1 MVPYNTTL
9 SALSNSYEYVFS
21 TVPVSQIQDEF
32 LFGLKRCVL
41 SLFESAQSLIYLVLY
56 IGLISAKLAILVF
69 PHAVKAG
76 QVIYDYHRTKLS
88 ASDLLL
94 EATSLFIL
102 LFSFI
107 FRARIQRTYKTIIN
121 YISAKSKVAAKA
133 APHVLFFTSA
143 LVFAVLGKNFL
154 IPLTSSSVMPV
165 FTLIIPLLTTVRV
178 LSELKNMDLA
188 KRNTTIDNKMLLWV
202 ILSIYHGV
210 VTLASL
216 VPFSQRILR
225 FLPYVK
231 ELVIVVLIWV
241 QLSSV
246 FSRIVFESV
255 ISKILVK
262 LCAMIPGGF
271 TVEQTKEKT
280 STFFSV
286 LKMMYLVNDTQLAFL
301 QALFQDSVATMIA
314 MVFFFTPTY
323 IATVG
328 VVTIAL
334 LLPAFRTAA
343 AVATSS
349 ASTSQSAHQLARLAR
364 PTPAKPTKNFLGL
377 VGGSSAAEE
386 KEKPL
391 ESVDNVFSTHWLRYW
406 VCVSVLWLI
415 RIYGFEPWP
424 SVMIVTTLW
433 LQHSY
438 FQGSSKLTSY
448 LSDTSK
454 AIIERNRRIQEEKA
468 LEEAKYAAA
477 GEGGLSLQSPD
488 AKSTSTYSRLSGLFS
503 PFTPK
508 RPSANSLS
516 ESEAKDSTKE
526 VDRLVGSED
535 SKDRLERNDPPSSSG
550 SGSVS
555 QRHQNH
561 GIPQPVIT
569 AEKDSKSGPFSS
581 EWDTLSHTTEN
592 SSHGGS
598 SAEDKDSDQPRRSGR
613 ARTPAK
619 AGAESSAKKS
629 KHKDVTESPAR
640 KKSE

>member
-1 MVPYNTTL
+1 
-9 SALSNSYEYVFS
+9 
-21 TVPVSQIQDEF
+21 
-32 LFGLKRCVL
+32 
-41 SLFESAQSLIYLVLY
+41 
-56 IGLISAKLAILVF
+56 
-69 PHAVKAG
+69 
-76 QVIYDYHRTKLS
+76 
-88 ASDLLL
+88 
-94 EATSLFIL
+94 
-102 LFSFI
+102 
-107 FRARIQRTYKTIIN
+107 
-121 YISAKSKVAAKA
+121 
-133 APHVLFFTSA
+133 
-143 LVFAVLGKNFL
+143 
-154 IPLTSSSVMPV
+154 
-165 FTLIIPLLTTVRV
+165 
-178 LSELKNMDLA
+178 
-188 KRNTTIDNKMLLWV
+188 MLLWV
-202 ILSIYHGV
+202 ILSIYHGI

-216 VPFSQRILR
+216 VPFSQRLLR

-262 LCAMIPGGF
+262 LCAMVPGGF
-271 TVEQTKEKT
+271 SVEQTKEKT

-301 QALFQDSVATMIA
+301 QALFQDSVATLIA

-364 PTPAKPTKNFLGL
+364 PTPAKPTKSFLSL
-377 VGGSSAAEE
+377 VGGGSGATEE

-406 VCVSVLWLI
+406 VCVSVLWLV
-415 RIYGFEPWP
+415 RIYGFNPWP

-468 LEEAKYAAA
+468 LEEAKNAAA
-477 GEGGLSLQSPD
+477 GDGVLSLQSPE

-508 RPSANSLS
+508 RPSGNSLS
-516 ESEAKDSTKE
+516 ESDAKESTQE

-550 SGSVS
+550 SVT
-555 QRHQNH
+555 QRHQDH
-561 GIPQPVIT
+561 SVRDRT
-569 AEKDSKSGPFSS
+569 VAEKDSKSGPFSS

-592 SSHGGS
+592 STQGGS
-598 SAEDKDSDQPRRSGR
+598 GGEGKDKDTDHPRRSGR
-613 ARTPAK
+613 SRTPAK
-619 AGAESSAKKS
+619 GAEGRGESSAKKG
-629 KHKDVTESPAR
+629 KQHKDVAESPAR